1 MRDMRSGSSP
11 VLDDS
16 WREAIADE
24 FDDRRL
30 TDLMRFVQVESESG
44 KTIYPA
50 PDQVFAALNRTKLAD
65 VRAVI
70 LGQDPYIRP
79 GQAHG
84 FAFSVPHGIA
94 KPPSLRNV
102 LTELSL
108 EFGYKM
114 PTHGCLEPWADQ
126 GVLLLNKVLTVEA
139 GKSGSHAKCGWEAF
153 TDRVIRAVNDRP
165 GHVAFL
171 LWGAAAAKAAP
182 AIDTARHLAHVSA
195 HPSPLARGKFFGS
208 KPFSAANAFLQGK
221 QMGTIDW
228 RLGV

>member
-1 MRDMRSGSSP
+1 MP

-16 WREAIADE
+16 WRDAVADD
-24 FDDRRL
+24 FDDERL
-30 TDLMRFVQVESESG
+30 DNLMRFVAAETEAG
-44 KTIYPA
+44 KTIYPPPA
-50 PDQVFAALNRTKLAD
+50 QVFAALNHTKLPA

-84 FAFSVPHGIA
+84 FAFSVPRGVP

-102 LTELSL
+102 LTELSS
-108 EFGYKM
+108 EFGYAL
-114 PTHGCLEPWADQ
+114 PGHGCLEAWADQ

-139 GKSGSHAKCGWEAF
+139 GKSGSHARCGWEAF
-153 TDRVIRAVNDRP
+153 TDRIIRAVNDRA

-182 AIDTARHLAHVSA
+182 AIDTGRHLVHVSA

-208 KPFSAANAFLQGK
+208 KPFSAANTFLQARHVGV
-221 QMGTIDW
+221 IDW
-228 RLGV
+228 RLEV

>member
-1 MRDMRSGSSP
+1 MVVAPPSQLHDT
-11 VLDDS
+11 
-16 WREAIADE
+16 WRGAVADE
-24 FDDRRL
+24 FDDGRL
-30 TDLMRFVQVESESG
+30 GNLMRFVEAETASG
-44 KTIYPA
+44 KTIYPP
-50 PDQVFAALNRTKLAD
+50 PDQVFAALNHTPLPA

-84 FAFSVPHGIA
+84 FAFSVPRGVA

-102 LTELSL
+102 LKEVSA
-108 EFGYKM
+108 EFGHAM
-114 PTHGCLEPWADQ
+114 PEHGSLVSWADQ

-153 TDRVIRAVNDRP
+153 TDRIIRAVNDRA

-171 LWGAAAAKAAP
+171 LWGAEAAKAAP
-182 AIDTARHLAHVSA
+182 AINAGRHLVHVAA

-208 KPFSAANAFLQGK
+208 KPFSAANTFLQARGA
-221 QMGTIDW
+221 GAIDW
-228 RLGV
+228 RLDPA